1 MAFFFGCVFLAA
13 GLPLTVFL
21 LEVLLDAFLS
31 LILVLGLRGALVFLS
46 FSVLFFFCLDSFSF
60 VEASVFFGSIVS
72 LMENYNDTPK
82 HETLIIDMTNVTMID
97 LSGIYV
103 LEDIIKVA
111 RDKGVTVFVSNANV
125 HIKTVLEKVNFI
137 KNIGEENYKDLK
149 KW

>member
-1 MAFFFGCVFLAA
+1 
-13 GLPLTVFL
+13 
-21 LEVLLDAFLS
+21 
-31 LILVLGLRGALVFLS
+31 
-46 FSVLFFFCLDSFSF
+46 
-60 VEASVFFGSIVS
+60 
-72 LMENYNDTPK
+72 MENYNDTPK